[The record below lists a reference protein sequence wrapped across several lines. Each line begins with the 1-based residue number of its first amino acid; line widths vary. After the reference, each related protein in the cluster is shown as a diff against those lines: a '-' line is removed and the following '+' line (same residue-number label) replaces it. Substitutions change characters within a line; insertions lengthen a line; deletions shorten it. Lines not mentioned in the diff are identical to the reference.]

1 MNHPLSHLLHAALI
15 TALLVFVMMGLMKQS
30 YVTALTRSLLGGS
43 IALIY
48 MILFDH
54 RLPVYMNKI

>member
-1 MNHPLSHLLHAALI
+1 MNSPMNHLLHAALL
-15 TALLVFVMMGLMKQS
+15 TVLLLFIMMGLLKQS
-30 YVTALTRSLLGGS
+30 YKTALTRSLLGGS